1 MVFCTIH
8 QPGMTL
14 YNIFSHVI
22 LMADGRSVYFGTL
35 RNATD
40 FSENQD
46 YRCPTNYDESEY
58 YVNILSCRA
67 FSRSP
72 LSKIPPI
79 ENVSVFHASR
89 KY

>member
-40 FSENQD
+40 FSEKIIGALQTTTS
-46 YRCPTNYDESEY
+46 P
-58 YVNILSCRA
+58 NIT
-67 FSRSP
+67 
-72 LSKIPPI
+72 
-79 ENVSVFHASR
+79 
-89 KY
+89 